1 MSSTTAPASV
11 SPLACDLTAIDAT
24 QRSAHRELAEHLVS
38 HGAQEI
44 CELPDGYAFRFT
56 ADEYASVT
64 TFVANERLC
73 CPFFTFVVEVQAD
86 HGPLWLRITGREG
99 VKAVFAEALAVQPD
113 APTAPDVRQRR

>member
-1 MSSTTAPASV
+1 MCSTTVLASV
-11 SPLACDLTAIDAT
+11 SPIACDLTAIDAT

-64 TFVANERLC
+64 AFVAHERLC
-73 CPFFTFVVEVQAD
+73 CPFFTFVVEVQPD
-86 HGPLWLRITGREG
+86 HGPLWLRITGRAG
-99 VKAVFAEALAVQPD
+99 AKAVFAEALAMK
-113 APTAPDVRQRR
+113 PDVSAAPGV